1 MATTPL
7 IRTPQADGGT
17 FYTFSS
23 AAKDLSRTLNNDGL
37 KLVFSKFV
45 LLNLPDFDKLESN
58 PNNPFG
64 NKENYM
70 QFDTIDGAI
79 WNGGLKGD
87 PNVNFTESLQN
98 YALNIEELIIS
109 DPTYDNTTNLSVT
122 ERVFFKWLKECGALR
137 FRAASELEKSGTA
150 EGLRFVEE
158 DEATTGTRQY
168 RRVVKYIGEIDIV
181 NNVDRA
187 GEAYTELYI
196 NVPTEVGGTPTI
208 LFDSVS
214 DANYQPSLT
223 IQGSSEFILGRNS
236 ATIHPQGL
244 SISAFYDYDNQLQGL
259 GPAGYTD
266 PDADWMGLG
275 PGVTSAITNAYFTE
289 PSSFE
294 SVLNAEIIKYKGDY
308 NNPTG
313 YIGSAYLR
321 SELDGISVDFNP
333 NDYEQI
339 VADNTVSTIPQFN
352 GTGLS
357 QSFEFN
363 AVLVYYDM
371 VDLSDSTKTTT
382 NLYGLL
388 LLDNVTPTTD
398 GGYIQ
403 RYPKY
408 KPNLVTGQNGNSYGF
423 KINLRFDASPGSAG
437 IDTII
442 NDYNTFSMGLFSDAS
457 AQLQTSAQIFQRQQL
472 EIADIEVRLAAVE
485 NTLNAVSTSAFLQSQ
500 IDSLQSQIDNASL
513 AFASSTTL
521 LDLIAKNSDEI
532 QMLANG
538 QVSTTLQY
546 NTAVVRQ
553 GSGITVDTNT
563 PNQIH
568 VSNNV
573 QAYNFMLPFDNSDVQ
588 ITTAAPLNINVV
600 APQVFTTLGTY
611 SNMLRL
617 DTINQAGGDLDIFI
631 DDTTI
636 TWKTGQTVRLTF
648 NNILQIGSRDIR
660 IFTDAPSR
668 LNSGAFGKIAATI
681 PNASLSDIP
690 IIDLICTE
698 QGVLT
703 FVYDIVK

>member
-45 LLNLPDFDKLESN
+45 LLNLPDFDRLDPTTFS
-58 PNNPFG
+58 

-79 WNGGLKGD
+79 WSGGLKGD

-109 DPTYDNTTNLSVT
+109 DSTYDNTTNLSVT

-137 FRAASELEKSGTA
+137 FREATALEQSGTA
-150 EGLRFVEE
+150 DGLRFVEE
-158 DEATTGTRQY
+158 DEATTGSRQY

-214 DANYQPSLT
+214 DANYQPSLI
-223 IQGSSEFILGRNS
+223 IQGSSEYILGRNS

-244 SISAFYDYDNQLQGL
+244 DILAWYDYDNQLQGA

-275 PGVTSAITNAYFTE
+275 PGTSSSITNAYFTE
-289 PSSFE
+289 PTTFE
-294 SVLNAEIIKYKGDY
+294 SVLNAEIRKYPADY

-313 YIGSAYLR
+313 FINGSAYVR

-408 KPNLVTGQNGNSYGF
+408 KPNPVTGQNGNSYGF

-485 NTLNAVSTSAFLQSQ
+485 NTLNSVSTSAFLQSQ
-500 IDSLQSQIDNASL
+500 INNLQTQIDNASL

>member
-45 LLNLPDFDKLESN
+45 LLNLPDFDRLDPTTFS
-58 PNNPFG
+58 

-79 WNGGLKGD
+79 WSGGLKGD

-109 DPTYDNTTNLSVT
+109 DSTYDNTTNLSVT

-137 FRAASELEKSGTA
+137 FRAATELEQSGTA

-158 DEATTGTRQY
+158 DEATTGSRQY

-214 DANYQPSLT
+214 DANYQPSLI
-223 IQGSSEFILGRNS
+223 IQGSSEYILGRNS

-244 SISAFYDYDNQLQGL
+244 DILAWYDYDNQLQGT

-275 PGVTSAITNAYFTE
+275 PGTSSSITNAYFTE
-289 PSSFE
+289 PTTFE
-294 SVLNAEIIKYKGDY
+294 SVLNAEIRKYPADY

-313 YIGSAYLR
+313 FINGSAYVR

-408 KPNLVTGQNGNSYGF
+408 KPNPVTGQNGNSYGF

-485 NTLNAVSTSAFLQSQ
+485 NTLNSVSTSAFLQSQ
-500 IDSLQSQIDNASL
+500 INNLQTQIDNASL

>member
-45 LLNLPDFDKLESN
+45 LLNLPDFDRLDPTTFS
-58 PNNPFG
+58 

-79 WNGGLKGD
+79 WSGGLKGD

-98 YALNIEELIIS
+98 YALNLEELIIS
-109 DPTYDNTTNLSVT
+109 DSTYDNTTNLSVT

-137 FRAASELEKSGTA
+137 FREATELEQSGTA
-150 EGLRFVEE
+150 TGLRFVEE
-158 DEATTGTRQY
+158 DEVTTGSRQY
-168 RRVVKYIGEIDIV
+168 RKVVKYIGGIDIV
-181 NNVDRA
+181 NNVDKA

-208 LFDSVS
+208 LFNSVS
-214 DANYQPSLT
+214 DTNYQPSLV
-223 IQGSSEFILGRNS
+223 IQGSSEYILGRNS
-236 ATIHPQGL
+236 ATVHPQGL
-244 SISAFYDYDNQLQGL
+244 DILAWYDYDQQLQGL

-266 PDADWMGLG
+266 PDADWMVLG
-275 PGVTSAITNAYFTE
+275 PGITSSITDAYFTE
-289 PSSFE
+289 PTTFE
-294 SVLNAEIIKYKGDY
+294 SVLNAEIRKYKADY

-313 YIGSAYLR
+313 YNGSAYLR
-321 SELDGISVDFNP
+321 SELDGISVDFTA

-339 VADNTVSTIPQFN
+339 VADNTISTIPQFN
-352 GTGLS
+352 GTSLS
-357 QSFEFN
+357 ASFEFN

-388 LLDNVTPTTD
+388 LLDNITPTTD

-408 KPNLVTGQNGNSYGF
+408 KPNPVTGQNGNSYGF

-437 IDTII
+437 IDTIV

-457 AQLQTSAQIFQRQQL
+457 AQLQASAQIFQRQQL
-472 EIADIEVRLAAVE
+472 EIADIEVRLASVE
-485 NTLNAVSTSAFLQSQ
+485 NTLNSVSTSAFLQSQ
-500 IDSLQSQIDNASL
+500 INSLQTQLDNASL

-553 GSGITVDTNT
+553 GSGITINTNT
-563 PNQIH
+563 PNQIQ

-573 QAYNFMLPFDNSDVQ
+573 QAYNLMIPFDNSDIQ
-588 ITTAAPLNINVV
+588 ITTAAPLNLNVV
-600 APQVFTTLGTY
+600 SPQVFTTLGTY
-611 SNMLRL
+611 TQMLRL
-617 DTINQAGGDLDIFI
+617 DTINQAGGNLDIFI
-631 DDTTI
+631 DDTAV
-636 TWKTGQTVRLTF
+636 TWKTGQTMRLTT
-648 NNILQIGSRDIR
+648 NNALLIGSRNIR

-668 LNSGAFGKIAATI
+668 LNTGVYGKLAATI
-681 PNASLSDIP
+681 PNADISTIP